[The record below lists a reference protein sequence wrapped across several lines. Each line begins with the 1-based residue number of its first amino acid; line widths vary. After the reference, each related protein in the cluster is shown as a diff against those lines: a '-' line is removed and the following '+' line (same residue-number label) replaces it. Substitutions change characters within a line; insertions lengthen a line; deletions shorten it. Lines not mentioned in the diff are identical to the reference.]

1 MAFML
6 EAESGAEKMI
16 QEPKEA
22 ISFETLEIDKKL
34 ELSLNQML
42 FKKYFNL
49 ARLQASVSAKVY
61 SENRLAEALE
71 KDKNIIQ
78 YGKYLQ
84 NSVEDTTQLN

>member
-34 ELSLNQML
+34 ELSLN
-42 FKKYFNL
+42 
-49 ARLQASVSAKVY
+49 
-61 SENRLAEALE
+61 
-71 KDKNIIQ
+71 
-78 YGKYLQ
+78 
-84 NSVEDTTQLN
+84 